1 MSTGALIRLVAA
13 REVGDRIRN
22 KGFVIGTLATLLV
35 LLGFVIGPALFGGD
49 EPTTYDLGV
58 LGEVDARFADAV
70 GASATVEDVEVAV
83 EPVANRAEAEAL
95 VEAEELDAVLVDP
108 DTLLTA
114 GEPDERLRTIV
125 EQSRQQAALL
135 GGLDEAGLDA
145 DEAARLLA
153 GPPPLEVLTPDGPEP
168 AQDAGAAI
176 AFVATVLLFLVIQ
189 VNGSTLLTGTIEEK
203 SSRVVEVLLGSVR
216 PWQLLAGKLAGIM
229 LLAIGQLVLF
239 VGATLGAN
247 AVVGA
252 FDVPPATGPAVLV
265 GAVMFVTGFGF
276 YAAMY
281 AVAGSMSSSLEDAQ
295 SSAGPLGFLTIGA
308 YVGTLLGVV
317 PNPDSLFAQVLT
329 YVPATAPFAVPARV
343 AVGAITPAEV
353 AVAATLTALTALL
366 AVRLAG
372 RLYSAAILAG
382 GRLTWREVWR
392 SEPVT

>member
-1 MSTGALIRLVAA
+1 MSTGTLVRLVAS
-13 REVGDRIRN
+13 REVADRIRN

-35 LLGFVIGPALFGGD
+35 MLGFVIGPTVFGGD
-49 EPTTYDLGV
+49 EATTFEVGV
-58 LGEVDARFADAV
+58 VGEVDPRFADAV
-70 GASATVEDVEVAV
+70 AATADVEDVEVTL
-83 EPVANRAEAEAL
+83 EPVADRAEADARI
-95 VEAEELDAVLVDP
+95 EAEELDAVLVDP
-108 DTLLTA
+108 DTLLSA
-114 GEPDERLRTIV
+114 GDPDDRLRAVV
-125 EQSRQQAALL
+125 EQARQQAALL

-145 DEAARLLA
+145 EEAARLLA
-153 GPPPLEVLTPDGPEP
+153 GRPPLELVTPDGPES
-168 AQDAGAAI
+168 ARDAGAGI

-229 LLAIGQLVLF
+229 LLAMGQLVLF

-247 AVVGA
+247 AIVHA
-252 FDVPPATGPAVLV
+252 FDVPPATGSAVVV
-265 GAVMFVTGFGF
+265 GAVMFLTGFAF
-276 YAAMY
+276 YASLY

-295 SSAGPLGFLTIGA
+295 SSAGPLGFLTVGA

-317 PNPDSLFAQVLT
+317 PNPDSVFAQVLT

-343 AVGAITPAEV
+343 AVGAITPVQV
-353 AVAATLTALTALL
+353 AVAATLTALTAVL

-392 SEPVT
+392 SEPVS

>member
-1 MSTGALIRLVAA
+1 MSTGRLIRLVAA

-22 KGFVIGTLATLLV
+22 KAFVIGTLATLLV
-35 LLGFVIGPALFGGD
+35 VLGFLIGPALFGGD
-49 EPTTYDLGV
+49 EPTSYELGV
-58 LGEVDARFADAV
+58 VGEVDARFADAV
-70 GASATVEDVEVAV
+70 AATATVEDVEVTL
-83 EPVANRAEAEAL
+83 EPVADRDEAEAL
-95 VEAEELDAVLVDP
+95 VESEDLDAVLVDADTMLAAGDP
-108 DTLLTA
+108 D
-114 GEPDERLRTIV
+114 DRLRTIV
-125 EQSRQQAALL
+125 EQARQQAALL

-153 GPPPLEVLTPDGPEP
+153 GRPPLEVVTPDGPE
-168 AQDAGAAI
+168 AARDAGAAI

-229 LLAIGQLVLF
+229 LLAVGQLVLF
-239 VGATLGAN
+239 VGAALGAN
-247 AVVGA
+247 AIVDA
-252 FDVPPATGPAVLV
+252 FEVPPVTGSAILV
-265 GAVMFVTGFGF
+265 GAVMFVTGFAF
-276 YAAMY
+276 YATLY

-295 SSAGPLGFLTIGA
+295 SSAGPLGFLTVGA

-317 PNPDSLFAQVLT
+317 PNPDSVFAQVLT
-329 YVPATAPFAVPARV
+329 YFPPTAPFAVPARV
-343 AVGAITPAEV
+343 AVGAITPVQV
-353 AVAATLTALTALL
+353 AIAATLTALTAML

-392 SEPVT
+392 SEPVS